1 MIISYEIRGRFGNNL
16 FQYYA
21 MKIIQRLFHDLDIE
35 YTYVY
40 NTKPNNCMIVGD
52 SDFKELYKSLK
63 NKTIPPD
70 YKNKNIYLYGYFQF
84 LYFLEENI
92 DYVKEL
98 FSEKNNEKINNN
110 IYMNVFVEKVNNC
123 EKKYNNNDLVVHIR
137 LDDFIQSGLDNNII
151 DPNIMRMVID
161 DIKRNNKDIN
171 NIVIIVD
178 KLRRGF
184 EMQYMDILT
193 KFRNDIKII
202 SSSMEEDFSQLY
214 RAKNIVCSNSTFSWW
229 AALLGNSDKNWF
241 PNTNNYYTN
250 QEFNR
255 INSST
260 IVYQTKYIQ
269 FS

>member
-1 MIISYEIRGRFGNNL
+1 
-16 FQYYA
+16 
-21 MKIIQRLFHDLDIE
+21 
-35 YTYVY
+35 
-40 NTKPNNCMIVGD
+40 
-52 SDFKELYKSLK
+52 
-63 NKTIPPD
+63 
-70 YKNKNIYLYGYFQF
+70 
-84 LYFLEENI
+84 
-92 DYVKEL
+92 
-98 FSEKNNEKINNN
+98 
-110 IYMNVFVEKVNNC
+110 
-123 EKKYNNNDLVVHIR
+123 
-137 LDDFIQSGLDNNII
+137 
-151 DPNIMRMVID
+151 MVID